1 MNIYLPKGEYVIIID
16 ENSDI
21 DTNEE
26 NELNKLTLEEHFEYY
41 KKIGLDK
48 KDIIKKIAKDRNVPK
63 NEIYQH
69 FIN

>member
-1 MNIYLPKGEYVIIID
+1 MIVLSMVNGNTMTTPKGEYVIIID

-41 KKIGLDK
+41 KKI
-48 KDIIKKIAKDRNVPK
+48 
-63 NEIYQH
+63 ES
-69 FIN
+69 